1 MKKIQKI
8 AVTNRNEFI
17 KKVSLDWH
25 FTNEDLSLLSDNEK
39 TILSKMLAKMLKERF
54 NNALAKDDDNAREL
68 LKQLQS
74 SSLFR
79 VQIVSYI

>member
-1 MKKIQKI
+1 MKEIKKI

-25 FTNEDLSLLSDNEK
+25 FTDGDLSLLSDNEK
-39 TILSKMLAKMLKERF
+39 TMLSKMLAKMLKKRF
-54 NNALAKDDDNAREL
+54 NNALAKNDDNAREL

-79 VQIVSYI
+79 VRIVSDF

>member
-1 MKKIQKI
+1 MKEIKKI

-25 FTNEDLSLLSDNEK
+25 FTDDDLSLLSDNEK
-39 TILSKMLAKMLKERF
+39 TMLSKMLSKMLKKRF
-54 NNALAKDDDNAREL
+54 NNALAKNDDNAREL

-74 SSLFR
+74 NSLFR
-79 VQIVSYI
+79 VQIVSDF

>member
-1 MKKIQKI
+1 MKEIKKI

-17 KKVSLDWH
+17 KKISLDWH
-25 FTNEDLSLLSDNEK
+25 FTDNDLSLLSDNEK
-39 TILSKMLAKMLKERF
+39 TMLSKMLAKMLKKRF
-54 NNALAKDDDNAREL
+54 NNTLVKNDDNAREL

-79 VQIVSYI
+79 VQIVSDF

>member
-25 FTNEDLSLLSDNEK
+25 FTDEDLSLLSDNEK
-39 TILSKMLAKMLKERF
+39 TVLSKMLAKMLKKRF
-54 NNALAKDDDNAREL
+54 NNILSKDNDDAHRL
-68 LKQLQS
+68 LKQIQMS
-74 SSLFR
+74 PLFK
-79 VQIVSYI
+79 VQIISYF

>member
-1 MKKIQKI
+1 MKEIKKI

-25 FTNEDLSLLSDNEK
+25 FTDDDLSLLSDNEK
-39 TILSKMLAKMLKERF
+39 TMLSKMLAKMLKKRF
-54 NNALAKDDDNAREL
+54 NNALAKNDDNAREL

-79 VQIVSYI
+79 VQIVLDF

>member
-1 MKKIQKI
+1 MKEIKKI

-25 FTNEDLSLLSDNEK
+25 FTDNDLSLLSDNEK
-39 TILSKMLAKMLKERF
+39 TMLSKMLAKMLKKRF
-54 NNALAKDDDNAREL
+54 NNTLAKNDDNAREL

-79 VQIVSYI
+79 VQIVSDF

>member
-1 MKKIQKI
+1 MKEIKKI

-25 FTNEDLSLLSDNEK
+25 FTDGDLSLLSDNEK
-39 TILSKMLAKMLKERF
+39 TMLSKMLAKMLKKRF
-54 NNALAKDDDNAREL
+54 NNALAKNDDNAREL

-79 VQIVSYI
+79 VQIVSDF

>member
-1 MKKIQKI
+1 MKRIQKI

-39 TILSKMLAKMLKERF
+39 TMLSKMLAKMLKKRF

>member
-1 MKKIQKI
+1 MKRIQKI

-17 KKVSLDWH
+17 KRVNLDWH

-39 TILSKMLAKMLKERF
+39 TILSKMLAKMLKKRF
-54 NNALAKDDDNAREL
+54 NNALAKDDDNARRL

-74 SSLFR
+74 SSLFK
-79 VQIVSYI
+79 VQIVSNF

>member
-1 MKKIQKI
+1 MKEIKKI

-25 FTNEDLSLLSDNEK
+25 FTDGDLSLLSDNEK
-39 TILSKMLAKMLKERF
+39 TMLSKMLAKMLKKRF
-54 NNALAKDDDNAREL
+54 NNALAKNDDNAREL

-79 VQIVSYI
+79 VQIVLDF

>member
-1 MKKIQKI
+1 MKRIQKI

-17 KKVSLDWH
+17 KRVNLDWH

-39 TILSKMLAKMLKERF
+39 TILSKMLAKMLKKRF
-54 NNALAKDDDNAREL
+54 NNALAKDDDNARRL

-74 SSLFR
+74 SSLFK
-79 VQIVSYI
+79 VQIVSDF

>member
-1 MKKIQKI
+1 MKRIQKI

-39 TILSKMLAKMLKERF
+39 TMLSKMLAKMLKKRF

-68 LKQLQS
+68 LKKLQS

>member
-1 MKKIQKI
+1 MKEIKKI

-25 FTNEDLSLLSDNEK
+25 FTDDDLSLLSDNEK
-39 TILSKMLAKMLKERF
+39 TMLSKMLAKMLKKRF
-54 NNALAKDDDNAREL
+54 NNALAKNDDNAREL

-79 VQIVSYI
+79 VRIVSDF

>member
-1 MKKIQKI
+1 MKEIKKI
-8 AVTNRNEFI
+8 AVTSRNEFI

-25 FTNEDLSLLSDNEK
+25 FTDDDLSLLSDNEK
-39 TILSKMLAKMLKERF
+39 TMLSKMLAKMLKKRF
-54 NNALAKDDDNAREL
+54 NNALAKNDDNAREL

-79 VQIVSYI
+79 VQIVSDF

>member
-1 MKKIQKI
+1 MKRIQKI

-39 TILSKMLAKMLKERF
+39 TMLSKILAKMLKKRF

-68 LKQLQS
+68 LKKLQS

>member
-1 MKKIQKI
+1 MKEIKKI

-25 FTNEDLSLLSDNEK
+25 FTDNDLSLLSDNEK
-39 TILSKMLAKMLKERF
+39 TMLSKMLAKMLKKRF
-54 NNALAKDDDNAREL
+54 NNTLAKSDDNAREL

-79 VQIVSYI
+79 VQIVSDF

>member
-1 MKKIQKI
+1 MKEIKKI

-25 FTNEDLSLLSDNEK
+25 FTDGDLSLLSDNEK
-39 TILSKMLAKMLKERF
+39 TMLSKMLAKMLKKRF
-54 NNALAKDDDNAREL
+54 NNALAKNDDNAHEL

-79 VQIVSYI
+79 VQIVSDF

>member
-1 MKKIQKI
+1 MKEIKKI

-25 FTNEDLSLLSDNEK
+25 FTDDDLSLLSDNEK
-39 TILSKMLAKMLKERF
+39 TMLSKMLAKMLKKRF
-54 NNALAKDDDNAREL
+54 NNALAKNDDNAREL

-79 VQIVSYI
+79 VQIVSDF

>member
-1 MKKIQKI
+1 MKEIKKI

-25 FTNEDLSLLSDNEK
+25 FTDDDLSLLSDNEK
-39 TILSKMLAKMLKERF
+39 TMLSKMLAKMLKKRF
-54 NNALAKDDDNAREL
+54 NNALAKNDDNAREL
-68 LKQLQS
+68 LKQLQL

-79 VQIVSYI
+79 VQIVSDF

>member
-1 MKKIQKI
+1 MKRIQKI

-17 KKVSLDWH
+17 KRVNLDWH

-39 TILSKMLAKMLKERF
+39 TILSKMLAKMLKKRF
-54 NNALAKDDDNAREL
+54 NDALAKDDDNARGL

-74 SSLFR
+74 SSLFK
-79 VQIVSYI
+79 VQIVSDF